1 MKYRI
6 KPFVAALLFYVL
18 GVFVIAAVNY
28 SQERERLLA
37 DVDARLLAAASNI
50 PKILPSDFHDIARTP
65 DAISKEQDQH
75 NLELMNRH
83 TQSGALTY
91 LYSYVMVD
99 GKIHFTSCNY
109 TQEDVDNDQV
119 VTYWTDYPEGAKEY
133 FDAMTAEEPIFVTAG
148 DRWGLFRTIL
158 MPMKSPGGQ
167 PYVVA
172 ADMDITLIES
182 TLYHAIW
189 SVVWMSV
196 LLLIIVV
203 PLLLAYR
210 YMYSAMNSELK
221 TLNTKLQTDIDQALI
236 FEAELKQATHDANM
250 ANDIK
255 GQFLSNMSHELRT
268 PINGIL
274 GMNELLLDMDLT
286 DEQVEYVGICNS
298 SALVL
303 LDTVTQILDVA
314 AIESGGLTLKEKPVN
329 SRAFFEEIISM
340 FSAQAGSKK
349 LDLVL
354 TLGQDF
360 PAEIIIDPVHLRK
373 VLINLIGN
381 AIKFTSIGGVK
392 VLISWRA
399 GHVHGLVQ
407 DSGIGIPE
415 DSQQRIFETF
425 QQVDNS
431 YTREY
436 AGTGLGLPISQ
447 QICSIMG
454 GELSLYQSSEQGSIF
469 KFHVEAEAK
478 GKELI
483 PELKLP
489 LKGSICL
496 FSDSEILRSWFF
508 SELNLPSFKGVEE
521 INDTSLNL
529 NSFSY
534 ILVDSNASEDDL
546 VILVNKL
553 DLKQQQLLFFSWVG
567 QGLSSEFKGQ
577 VKLLRKPVLISDLAN
592 AFNNKN

>member
-1 MKYRI
+1 
-6 KPFVAALLFYVL
+6 
-18 GVFVIAAVNY
+18 
-28 SQERERLLA
+28 
-37 DVDARLLAAASNI
+37 
-50 PKILPSDFHDIARTP
+50 
-65 DAISKEQDQH
+65 
-75 NLELMNRH
+75 
-83 TQSGALTY
+83 
-91 LYSYVMVD
+91 
-99 GKIHFTSCNY
+99 
-109 TQEDVDNDQV
+109 
-119 VTYWTDYPEGAKEY
+119 
-133 FDAMTAEEPIFVTAG
+133 
-148 DRWGLFRTIL
+148 
-158 MPMKSPGGQ
+158 
-167 PYVVA
+167 
-172 ADMDITLIES
+172 
-182 TLYHAIW
+182 
-189 SVVWMSV
+189 
-196 LLLIIVV
+196 
-203 PLLLAYR
+203 
-210 YMYSAMNSELK
+210 
-221 TLNTKLQTDIDQALI
+221 
-236 FEAELKQATHDANM
+236 
-250 ANDIK
+250 
-255 GQFLSNMSHELRT
+255 
-268 PINGIL
+268 
-274 GMNELLLDMDLT
+274 
-286 DEQVEYVGICNS
+286 
-298 SALVL
+298 
-303 LDTVTQILDVA
+303 
-314 AIESGGLTLKEKPVN
+314 
-329 SRAFFEEIISM
+329 
-340 FSAQAGSKK
+340 
-349 LDLVL
+349 
-354 TLGQDF
+354 
-360 PAEIIIDPVHLRK
+360 
-373 VLINLIGN
+373 LINLIGN

-521 INDTSLNL
+521 INDTSLDL